1 MKLHLVEIYASQA
14 YFCMNCSGIWK
25 SKFTWRNFNSNF
37 GKRNSLP
44 ATNIPKF
51 DLWDILVLC
60 DIVHYVEY
68 FVEKIAL
75 NDLWWHAQLVAICQ
89 KSMTTAAKRL
99 LLIYQLPSCFHIKG
113 PIFVAFVAHIFL
125 ATLPLLILTPWK
137 WDSSCNCC
145 YSYQKKRI
153 IVLSHVMVLA
163 RVMVSDTGSIKSILF
178 ISKSS
183 LVNFIFV

>member
-1 MKLHLVEIYASQA
+1 MLRKLTSVWTVLESE
-14 YFCMNCSGIWK
+14 S
-25 SKFTWRNFNSNF
+25 
-37 GKRNSLP
+37 RNSLD
-44 ATNIPKF
+44 ATSIQTLGRETACQQRTF
-51 DLWDILVLC
+51 LSLTCEIYLCCVILFIMLSS
-60 DIVHYVEY
+60 EY

-145 YSYQKKRI
+145 YSCVTKKET
-153 IVLSHVMVLA
+153 LY
-163 RVMVSDTGSIKSILF
+163 
-178 ISKSS
+178 
-183 LVNFIFV
+183 

>member
-1 MKLHLVEIYASQA
+1 MKFHLVEIYASQA

-25 SKFTWRNFNSNF
+25 SEFTWRNFNSNF

-99 LLIYQLPSCFHIKG
+99 LLIYQLPTCFHIKD
-113 PIFVAFVAHIFL
+113 PIFIAFVAHILFSNTAFANPNSLKMGFL
-125 ATLPLLILTPWK
+125 LQLLLLLPKKTHYSVISCYGV
-137 WDSSCNCC
+137 SSC
-145 YSYQKKRI
+145 YGVR
-153 IVLSHVMVLA
+153 HW
-163 RVMVSDTGSIKSILF
+163 
-178 ISKSS
+178 
-183 LVNFIFV
+183 